1 MNSWSTALV
10 GNPNTGKT
18 SLFNSLT
25 KSYEYVGNWTGVTVE
40 KKVGL
45 LRNQAS
51 QLIDLPGIYSLQPM
65 SKDETVAVQYM
76 LHERPDAILNVV
88 DASQLERNLYL
99 TIQLIEYG
107 APVILALNMIDVA
120 EGRGLH
126 INPSKLSSMLGIPT
140 HKVNARRDQ
149 GIKQLLQQLEPQS
162 LSQQQLS
169 DLKLDYGPILEAAI
183 SAMEQVMPQV
193 GHNCPRWIAL
203 QYLEN
208 NLPVQ
213 QWAHEHA
220 PQTVAEMKH
229 IYLETETILKA
240 QGQALHLPQYI
251 RAVRT
256 AFIRDV
262 VSQCVSIREI
272 VETTLTDRVD
282 NIVTNKWLGIPIFV
296 VVMFLMFKIT
306 FEWIGTPLSDLLD
319 GFIGGMLTDGVS
331 SLLDSIN
338 ASSFTHSLIEDG
350 IIAGVGGVL
359 VFVPQIL
366 ALFLFISFIEDSGY
380 MARVTIVMDRVMELV
395 GLNGKA
401 FIPFII
407 GFGCNVP
414 GIMAARTME
423 QPKERLITT
432 LLVPFMS
439 CSARLPVYAL
449 FAGVFF
455 QSHQALVVLSLYL
468 LGVVLTLILAK
479 IFSKMMLKNE
489 QSVFVVELPPYRLP
503 QWRTL
508 FRSTWEKGK
517 GFIRKAGT
525 FILGGSVLIW
535 LLSYAGPSGFDVEM
549 DDSFLA
555 MVGGLFAPLLSP
567 LGFGTWQ
574 AGASLVTGF
583 MAKEVVVSTMN
594 IIYHAPNTALLEA
607 QIAQAFTPLSAFVF
621 CAFVLL
627 YIPCLATVGIIRK
640 ETSSWKWTFFSMGYA
655 LVIAYIVALAIRI
668 IGMLLGYQ

>member
-1 MNSWSTALV
+1 MWSTALV

-18 SLFNSLT
+18 SLFNALT

-45 LRNQAS
+45 LRNHAS

-65 SKDETVAVQYM
+65 SKDEGVAVHY
-76 LHERPDAILNVV
+76 LLEDHPDAVLNVV

-107 APVILALNMIDVA
+107 APTLLALNMNDVA
-120 EGRGLH
+120 EGRGLKIDEH
-126 INPSKLSSMLGIPT
+126 QLQQALGLPVW
-140 HKVNARRDQ
+140 KVNARRNQ
-149 GIKQLLQQLEPQS
+149 GINELLQHMEPQTIKKQQPSS
-162 LSQQQLS
+162 LC
-169 DLKLDYGPILEAAI
+169 LDYGEIIERAI
-183 SAMEQVMPQV
+183 TQLSGLLPD
-193 GHNCPRWIAL
+193 GLSIPHRWIAL

-208 NLPVQ
+208 NEPVRE
-213 QWAHEHA
+213 WAHR
-220 PQTVAEMKH
+220 QSQ
-229 IYLETETILKA
+229 KA
-240 QGQALHLPQYI
+240 DAMQAICDSAQEQLRNSGSGLHLAQQI
-251 RAVRT
+251 RSVRT
-256 AFIRDV
+256 CFIR
-262 VSQCVSIREI
+262 
-272 VETTLTDRVD
+272 ETVQACTTITKSPGVTLTDRVD
-282 NIVTNKWLGIPIFV
+282 NIVTNRWLGIPIFV
-296 VVMFLMFKIT
+296 IVMFLMFKVT
-306 FEWIGTPLSDLLD
+306 FEWIGSPLSDLLD
-319 GFIGGMLTDGVS
+319 GFMSGPLTNWVS
-331 SLLDSIN
+331 AALDSIG
-338 ASSFTHSLIEDG
+338 ASTFTHALIEEG

-380 MARVTIVMDRVMELV
+380 MARVTIVMDRLMEMV

-414 GIMAARTME
+414 GIMAARSME

-455 QSHQALVVLSLYL
+455 ESNQALVVLSLYL

-479 IFSKMMLKNE
+479 IFSKRILKDE
-489 QSVFVVELPPYRLP
+489 KSVFVVELPPYRLP

-508 FRSTWEKGK
+508 LLSTWEKGK
-517 GFIRKAGT
+517 GFVRKAGT

-535 LLSYAGPSGFDVEM
+535 LLSYAGPGGINVEM

-555 MVGGLFAPLLSP
+555 MVGGIFAPLLVP

-594 IIYHAPNTALLEA
+594 IIYHAPDTALLEA
-607 QIAQAFTPLSAFVF
+607 QIAQAFTPLSAYTF

-627 YIPCLATVGIIRK
+627 YIPCLATVAIIRR
-640 ETSSWKWTFFSMGYA
+640 ETVSWKWTLFSMGYS
-655 LVIAYIVALAIRI
+655 LLIAYAIAI
-668 IGMLLGYQ
+668 IIRWGGLLLGFQ

>member
-1 MNSWSTALV
+1 MTSWSTALV

-18 SLFNSLT
+18 SLFNALT

-51 QLIDLPGIYSLQPM
+51 ELIDLPGIYSLQPM
-65 SKDETVAVQYM
+65 SKDEGVAVQY
-76 LHERPDAILNVV
+76 LLEESPNAVLNVV

-107 APVILALNMIDVA
+107 APMLLALNMNDVA
-120 EGRGLH
+120 EGRGIKIDEQQLQQSLDL
-126 INPSKLSSMLGIPT
+126 PVW
-140 HKVNARRDQ
+140 KVNARRNQ
-149 GIKQLLQQLEPQS
+149 GIQELLHHMQPQTIEKQHHSS
-162 LSQQQLS
+162 LR
-169 DLKLDYGPILEAAI
+169 LDYGEIIEQAI
-183 SAMEQVMPQV
+183 AQLTALLPEGLSIP
-193 GHNCPRWIAL
+193 HRWIAL

-208 NLPVQ
+208 NEPVRA
-213 QWAHEHA
+213 WAHQ
-220 PQTVAEMKH
+220 QTQQAEAMQKIYQSAQEQLH
-229 IYLETETILKA
+229 IS
-240 QGQALHLPQYI
+240 GSALHLAQQI
-251 RAVRT
+251 RSVRT
-256 AFIRDV
+256 SFIHEV
-262 VSQCVSIREI
+262 VQSC
-272 VETTLTDRVD
+272 TTITKPPGVTMTDRVD
-282 NIVTNKWLGIPIFV
+282 NIVTNRWFGIPIFI
-296 VVMFLMFKIT
+296 VVMFLMFKVT
-306 FEWIGTPLSDLLD
+306 FEWIGSPLSDLLD
-319 GFIGGMLTDGVS
+319 GFMSGPLTDWVS
-331 SLLDSIN
+331 TALDRID
-338 ASSFTHSLIEDG
+338 ASAFTHALLEDG

-380 MARVTIVMDRVMELV
+380 MARVTIVMDRLMEMV

-455 QSHQALVVLSLYL
+455 ESNQALVVLSLYL

-479 IFSKMMLKNE
+479 IFSKKMLKDE
-489 QSVFVVELPPYRLP
+489 KSVFVVELPPYRLP

-508 FRSTWEKGK
+508 LLSTWEKGK
-517 GFIRKAGT
+517 GFVRKAGT

-535 LLSYAGPSGFDVEM
+535 LLSYAGPGGINVEM

-555 MVGGLFAPLLSP
+555 MIGGLFAPLLAP

-574 AGASLVTGF
+574 AGASLITGF

-594 IIYHAPNTALLEA
+594 IIYHAPDTALLEA
-607 QIAQAFTPLSAFVF
+607 QIAQAFTPLSAYAF

-627 YIPCLATVGIIRK
+627 YIPCLATVAIIRR
-640 ETSSWKWTFFSMGYA
+640 ETASWKWTWFSMGYA
-655 LVIAYIVALAIRI
+655 LLIAYAIALIIRW
-668 IGMLLGYQ
+668 GGLLLGFS

>member
-1 MNSWSTALV
+1 MTTWDTALL

-18 SLFNSLT
+18 SLFNALT

-51 QLIDLPGIYSLQPM
+51 SLVDLPGIYSLQPV
-65 SKDETVAVQYM
+65 SKDESVAVHYLM
-76 LHERPDAILNVV
+76 SERPDAILNVI

-99 TIQLIEYG
+99 TVQLLEYG
-107 APVILALNMIDVA
+107 APLLIALNMNDVA
-120 EGRGLH
+120 EGRG
-126 INPSKLSSMLGIPT
+126 ITIDIDKLSAALGVPAWR
-140 HKVNARRDQ
+140 VNARRNQ
-149 GIKQLLQQLEPQS
+149 GIKELLANMEPQAIH
-162 LSQQQLS
+162 QQPRTEIS
-169 DLKLDYGPILEAAI
+169 LDYGPTTEAAI
-183 SAMEQVMPQV
+183 ASLIELLPNTGDIPA
-193 GHNCPRWIAL
+193 RWVAL
-203 QYLEN
+203 QYLESN
-208 NLPVQ
+208 EPVQ
-213 QWAHEHA
+213 QWAH
-220 PQTVAEMKH
+220 QISRDAEAMRL
-229 IYLETETILKA
+229 IYKETEAKLQA
-240 QGQALHLPQYI
+240 EGSALHLPQHI
-251 RAVRT
+251 RSVRM
-256 AFIRDV
+256 AFIRNAV
-262 VSQCVSIREI
+262 QLSSTTREHSSVTI
-272 VETTLTDRVD
+272 TDRID
-282 NIVTNKWLGIPIFV
+282 SIVTNRWLGIPIFII
-296 VVMFLMFKIT
+296 VMFLMFKVT

-319 GFIGGMLTDGVS
+319 GFIGGTFTEWVS
-331 SLLDSIN
+331 TALDSIG
-338 ASSFTHSLIEDG
+338 ASPFTHSLLEDG

-380 MARVTIVMDRVMELV
+380 MARVTIVMDRLMEMV

-455 QSHQALVVLSLYL
+455 KGNEAIVVLSLYL
-468 LGVVLTLILAK
+468 LGVVLTILLAK
-479 IFSKMMLKNE
+479 LFSSRMLKDE
-489 QSVFVVELPPYRLP
+489 ESVFVVELPPYRFP
-503 QWRTL
+503 QWQTL
-508 FRSTWEKGK
+508 LLSTWEKGK
-517 GFIRKAGT
+517 GFVRKAGT

-535 LLSYAGPSGFDVEM
+535 LLSYAGPGGLNVDM

-555 MVGGLFAPLLSP
+555 MIGGIVAPLLAP

-574 AGASLVTGF
+574 AGAALVTGF

-594 IIYHAPNTALLEA
+594 IIYHAPDTAMLQA
-607 QIAQAFTPLSAFVF
+607 QIAQAFTPLSAYAF
-621 CAFVLL
+621 CVFVLL
-627 YIPCLATVGIIRK
+627 YIPCLATVGIIRR

-655 LVIAYIVALAIRI
+655 LVTAYVIALIVYW
-668 IGMLLGYQ
+668 GGKLLGFA